1 MRSQATR
8 SLKTESGE
16 KNSKEDKFYL
26 EEKSLQTFVRSNYR
40 NNQGTLSTH
49 GAPPPPLPPVPKVPP
64 APLYASAHP
73 ALFFFYFRYFFR
85 TCVL

>member
-26 EEKSLQTFVRSNYR
+26 EEKPLQTFVRSNYR
-40 NNQGTLSTH
+40 NNQI
-49 GAPPPPLPPVPKVPP
+49 VEIWKQ
-64 APLYASAHP
+64 
-73 ALFFFYFRYFFR
+73 R
-85 TCVL
+85 TKA